1 MHGLT
6 CIFWASLTPF
16 SLQLGLAS
24 AGDLVSR
31 WRVVCWWWHGSGSER
46 REHAWGA
53 RLHPHHKKWQQLYG
67 IVIDGVRFSYSMA
80 HGGGARTRV
89 VEAKSDTMASST
101 TSKQIGGNDS
111 LGSSPK
117 STAKK
122 DMKDKKGH
130 GNQKQ
135 GNSASN
141 LSESLVVNGIQPTST
156 TDLKSAAGIGGRW
169 VHVLGYV

>member
-1 MHGLT
+1 
-6 CIFWASLTPF
+6 
-16 SLQLGLAS
+16 
-24 AGDLVSR
+24 
-31 WRVVCWWWHGSGSER
+31 
-46 REHAWGA
+46 
-53 RLHPHHKKWQQLYG
+53 
-67 IVIDGVRFSYSMA
+67 MA

-130 GNQKQ
+130 GNQKH

-141 LSESLVVNGIQPTST
+141 LSESLVVKGIQPTST
-156 TDLKSAAGIGGRW
+156 TDLKSADGIGGRW